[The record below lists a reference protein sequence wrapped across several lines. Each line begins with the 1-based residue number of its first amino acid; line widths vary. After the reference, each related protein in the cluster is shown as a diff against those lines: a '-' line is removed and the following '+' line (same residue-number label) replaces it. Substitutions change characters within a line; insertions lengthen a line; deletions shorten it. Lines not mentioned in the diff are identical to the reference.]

1 MLESSCLSS
10 VSLTRKLK
18 QVLPGQIAT
27 KASPSRLGDI
37 AEHWVGLLAA
47 WKGAEVYRNLNCTGN
62 TDIVLLLPNGNSYML
77 DVKLARPNSRG
88 YWYGNTN
95 EVKDPVIPVLVIPT
109 GDITEWKVKWINK
122 RYPPELENFWDRSP
136 YPFTYIQNVV

>member
-1 MLESSCLSS
+1 
-10 VSLTRKLK
+10 
-18 QVLPGQIAT
+18 
-27 KASPSRLGDI
+27 
-37 AEHWVGLLAA
+37 
-47 WKGAEVYRNLNCTGN
+47 
-62 TDIVLLLPNGNSYML
+62 ML

>member
-1 MLESSCLSS
+1 

-18 QVLPGQIAT
+18 QVLPGQTVT

-88 YWYGNTN
+88 CWYGNTN